1 MTSQENVEYRIAH
14 LLDRLASE
22 DLAELGVRIEPRGAG
37 VLVRG
42 SVSSPECRA
51 EVLRFAAEELAG
63 LDWREDVTVC
73 RPGPPDHSEE
83 LS

>member
-1 MTSQENVEYRIAH
+1 MTSHEMVEYRIAH
-14 LLDRLASE
+14 LLDRLARE
-22 DLAELGVRIEPRGAG
+22 DLAELGVRVEARGAG

-42 SVSSPECRA
+42 SVSSPDCRA